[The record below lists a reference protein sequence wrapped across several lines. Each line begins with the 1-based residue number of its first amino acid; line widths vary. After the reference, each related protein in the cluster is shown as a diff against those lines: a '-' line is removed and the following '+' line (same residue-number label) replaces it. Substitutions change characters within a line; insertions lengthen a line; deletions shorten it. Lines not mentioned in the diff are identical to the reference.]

1 MMTIVVIANYSR
13 DHQESMN
20 KFARMLQRGYYS
32 NGVKV
37 IKFRPPV
44 FFGIFWHKTT
54 SGIGKWMSYL
64 DKWIVAPI
72 ILLFIRIQF
81 IFNTDVQFHISDHSN
96 APYLF
101 WLPKSKTLIT
111 CHDVLAIRGALGDK
125 GTRCNAS
132 FTGKLLQIWILKN
145 LLRARNVG
153 AVSQTTLIQMQEL
166 AHRFKKKIYN
176 WNVIYNGL
184 NASFYPMQEEYVISH
199 LNRAGIDTEKPYLLH
214 VGSSLPRK
222 NRLMLLK
229 MLLLLGDDFKGNII
243 YAGRPLDSECL
254 NFISEH
260 QLQERVEV
268 IIDPA
273 HQLLLALYSCCEAFI
288 FPSWSE
294 GFGWPVVEAQAC
306 GAPVIASNIMP
317 MPEIAGDGA
326 LFASPASTT
335 DFVNAYSQLKDPGKK
350 ESLIKAGFLNLERF
364 STAEMI
370 KSYMQNFKRSN

>member
-64 DKWIVAPI
+64 DKWILAPI

-81 IFNTDVQFHISDHSN
+81 IFKQELFFHIADHSN

-125 GTRCNAS
+125 DARCNAS

-153 AVSQTTLIQMQEL
+153 AVSQTTLSQLQEL
-166 AHRFKKKIYN
+166 ARHFKKTIHN
-176 WNVIYNGL
+176 REVIYNGL

-199 LNRAGIDTEKPYLLH
+199 LKRAGIDTEKPYLLH

-254 NFISEH
+254 NFINEH

-335 DFVNAYSQLKDPGKK
+335 DFVNAYYQLKDPGKK

>member
-1 MMTIVVIANYSR
+1 MTIVVIANYSR

-44 FFGIFWHKTT
+44 FFGIFWRKTT

-111 CHDVLAIRGALGDK
+111 CHDVLAIRGALGD
-125 GTRCNAS
+125 TDARCNAS
-132 FTGKLLQIWILKN
+132 FTGKLLQLWILSN
-145 LLRARNVG
+145 LLRARNIG

-166 AHRFKKKIYN
+166 ANRFKKKIYN

-184 NASFYPMQEEYVISH
+184 NASFYPMEEAYTISH
-199 LNRAGIDTEKPYLLH
+199 LKKAGTDPAKPYLLH

-243 YAGRPLDSECL
+243 YAGRPLDSVCI
-254 NFISEH
+254 NFINEH
-260 QLQERVEV
+260 QLQDRVQE
-268 IIDPA
+268 IIDPG
-273 HQLLLALYSCCEAFI
+273 HQLLLALYSGCEAFI

-294 GFGWPVVEAQAC
+294 GFGWPVIEAQAC
-306 GAPVIASNIMP
+306 GAPVITSNIMP

-326 LFASPASTT
+326 LFASPESTT
-335 DFVNAYSQLKDPGKK
+335 DFVNAYYQLKAPQKK
-350 ESLIKAGFLNLERF
+350 ESLVKAGFLNLERF

-370 KSYMQNFKRSN
+370 NSYLQNFKRSN